1 MPVFMSMRPLVVYQ
15 LWGLFFG
22 GLLLEVLLRIE
33 EPRDIE
39 QEWRQF
45 LSQVHLRDLIGH
57 QLFLGMDLS
66 EG

>member
-1 MPVFMSMRPLVVYQ
+1 MYMRPLVVYQ
-15 LWGLFFG
+15 LWGLLFG

-33 EPRDIE
+33 EPGDIE
-39 QEWRQF
+39 QEWRHI